1 MGKVDLLAM
10 TNEEVLELLVEC
22 LETVSFDESWMAVM
36 QVWDQDDK
44 VEAQARLDELL
55 DANEEDE

>member
-22 LETVSFDESWMAVM
+22 LETVSFDESWMAVI